1 MILQKCSLDDCSSI
15 EFLVLIKKT
24 KWLLLTLL
32 SGIRLLTF
40 YLRIFPS
47 ETAWPNKAKF
57 YRKHLWKVLYKISS
71 FHLKWTKNMVAIGNS
86 CFWMAIIYKIF
97 SSETRRD
104 NEFLL
109 CRNAVWEVLYKISIF
124 RADRTANMAAI
135 ENKHVHHGIFFG
147 FLAHLTQRVMWAIAI
162 TWRPS
167 YVVNFFKN
175 LLLWKY

>member
-1 MILQKCSLDDCSSI
+1 VVSERKIFEMLENQNPLLAMTTILNFRSAPKTQIDDCSSI

-32 SGIRLLTF
+32 GGIRLLTF

-86 CFWMAIIYKIF
+86 CF
-97 SSETRRD
+97 
-104 NEFLL
+104 
-109 CRNAVWEVLYKISIF
+109 
-124 RADRTANMAAI
+124 
-135 ENKHVHHGIFFG
+135 
-147 FLAHLTQRVMWAIAI
+147 
-162 TWRPS
+162 
-167 YVVNFFKN
+167 
-175 LLLWKY
+175 